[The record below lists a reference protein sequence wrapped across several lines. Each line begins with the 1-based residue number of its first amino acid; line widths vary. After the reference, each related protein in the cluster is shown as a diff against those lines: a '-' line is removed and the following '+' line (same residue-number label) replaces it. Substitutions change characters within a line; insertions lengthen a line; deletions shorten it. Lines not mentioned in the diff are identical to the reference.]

1 MPRNDDFVVVWDS
14 AKDTYGIVTRCRSG
28 IICRTCTT
36 PSSCIHLRIIRQHE
50 NCKTL
55 PLAALSLMTEGNKQ
69 EDIRHFKC
77 LSTSKISFCG
87 SKKGNTEITLLS
99 REINGVIS
107 LKRGDEHCERCSSI
121 MEERL
126 HSNRESIPIFMQ
138 LGIFEAQGKF
148 YNCENVICRE
158 TLRRFY
164 DIRYAIT
171 YTFTRHPSD

>member
-1 MPRNDDFVVVWDS
+1 
-14 AKDTYGIVTRCRSG
+14 
-28 IICRTCTT
+28 
-36 PSSCIHLRIIRQHE
+36 
-50 NCKTL
+50 
-55 PLAALSLMTEGNKQ
+55 MTEGNKQ

-77 LSTSKISFCG
+77 LLTSKTSFCG
-87 SKKGNTEITLLS
+87 SKKGNTEITLVS

-107 LKRGDEHCERCSSI
+107 LKRGDKHCERCSSI

-126 HSNRESIPIFMQ
+126 HSNREYIPISMQ

-158 TLRRFY
+158 TSRRFY